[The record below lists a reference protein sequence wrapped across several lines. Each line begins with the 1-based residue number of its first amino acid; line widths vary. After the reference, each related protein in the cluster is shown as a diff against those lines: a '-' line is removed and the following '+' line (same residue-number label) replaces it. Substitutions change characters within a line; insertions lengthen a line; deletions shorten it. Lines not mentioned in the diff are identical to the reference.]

1 MKEADDITILV
12 EQHAKEIWAL
22 KQELS
27 KASRDLTV
35 LHGTKG
41 VVVTLSNELTRMR
54 KRVEAAEKNRPL
66 DTMDEVA
73 YRELQA
79 ENEKLKK
86 RAHDAEGETS
96 IVKAI
101 GTNSPEM
108 KALKERVNELDNSL
122 AMALE
127 INENHQRYNGKLQ
140 TRLTEVEEDNKKL
153 SHQVEDK
160 IGTLREKG
168 LM

>member
-1 MKEADDITILV
+1 MKEPEDITILV
-12 EQHAKEIWAL
+12 EQHAKEVWAL

-27 KASRDLTV
+27 KASQDLTV

-41 VVVTLSNELTRMR
+41 VVVTLANELTRMR
-54 KRVEAAEKNRPL
+54 KRVEETEKNRPL
-66 DTMDEVA
+66 NTMDEVA

-86 RAHDAEGETS
+86 RAQEAEGETS
-96 IVKAI
+96 IVKGI
-101 GTNSPEM
+101 GSNSSEM
-108 KALKERVNELDNSL
+108 KELRARVKELDNSL
-122 AMALE
+122 AIALE
-127 INENHQRYNGKLQ
+127 INESHQRYNGKLQ
-140 TRLTEVEEDNKKL
+140 MRLTEVEEENKKL